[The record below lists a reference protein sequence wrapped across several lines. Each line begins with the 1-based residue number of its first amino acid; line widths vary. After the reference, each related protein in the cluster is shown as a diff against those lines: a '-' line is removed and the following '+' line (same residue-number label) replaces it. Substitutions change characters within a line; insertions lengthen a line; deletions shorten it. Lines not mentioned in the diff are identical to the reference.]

1 MGWKGPFHDGSG
13 AAYTRIRPRSVT
25 GSEVSCTKQPSGRE
39 AGTWKPPF
47 QAIAV
52 TTDDDKARQ
61 IQHMTRQSIS
71 HLGERNMTDRKPI
84 SLLRQPG
91 ALRSQT
97 SLEIQTRQAQRLV
110 YGRRAEGGKPA
121 IFGLLRFGTMLR
133 PIWEGAATDDPWADW
148 CLVQIER
155 ELLEAREAMESLM
168 AQVQTQLKSRP
179 AMDVAVAQS
188 VEPVKVDLTFTSPYA
203 FMGAYLLADYDVLAR
218 AILTG
223 RHIGLFDRDTSE
235 RMLREGGRIV
245 RRAFNTAQG
254 YKYLG
259 VCRED
264 LRQGTQKAGRATD
277 MLGALPQPVIDGTLR
292 AAHAPDIRPAA
303 NSPATPLDDDD
314 NLALEDPQAAESV
327 QIGSEAG

>member
-1 MGWKGPFHDGSG
+1 
-13 AAYTRIRPRSVT
+13 
-25 GSEVSCTKQPSGRE
+25 
-39 AGTWKPPF
+39 
-47 QAIAV
+47 
-52 TTDDDKARQ
+52 
-61 IQHMTRQSIS
+61 
-71 HLGERNMTDRKPI
+71 MTDRKPI

-155 ELLEAREAMESLM
+155 ELLEAREAMESHM
-168 AQVQTQLKSRP
+168 AQVQSQLKSRP

-303 NSPATPLDDDD
+303 NSPATPLDDYND
-314 NLALEDPQAAESV
+314 LALDDPPAAEPV
-327 QIGSEAG
+327 PIGSEAG

>member
-1 MGWKGPFHDGSG
+1 VQ
-13 AAYTRIRPRSVT
+13 TRIHPRSVT
-25 GSEVSCTKQPSGRE
+25 SCEVSCAKPPTGRE
-39 AGTWKPPF
+39 VGTRKPPF

-52 TTDDDKARQ
+52 ATADGQVRQ
-61 IQHMTRQSIS
+61 IQHTTRKRILHQ
-71 HLGERNMTDRKPI
+71 GESNMTDRKPI

-148 CLVQIER
+148 CLVQIESQ
-155 ELLEAREAMESLM
+155 LLEAKEAMESLM
-168 AQVQTQLKSRP
+168 HQVRQQLQSQP

-203 FMGAYLLADYDVLAR
+203 FMGAYLLADYDVLVR
-218 AILTG
+218 AVLTG
-223 RHIGLFDRDTSE
+223 RHIGLFDRDTAE
-235 RMLREGGRIV
+235 RTLREGGRIV
-245 RRAFNTAQG
+245 RRVFNTAQG

-264 LRQGTQKAGRATD
+264 LRQGTQKAERATD
-277 MLGALPQPVIDGTLR
+277 MLGALPQAVIDGTLR

-303 NSPATPLDDDD
+303 NTSSALLDDGDD
-314 NLALEDPQAAESV
+314 PALDDPMEEEPMRLE
-327 QIGSEAG
+327 GKRG